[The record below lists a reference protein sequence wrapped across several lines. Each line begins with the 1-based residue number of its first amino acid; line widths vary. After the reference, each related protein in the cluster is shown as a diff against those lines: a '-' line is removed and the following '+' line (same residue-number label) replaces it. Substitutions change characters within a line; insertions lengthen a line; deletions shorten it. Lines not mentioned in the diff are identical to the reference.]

1 MPHSPASR
9 TFVQTLIER
18 AERTPQRLAYVF
30 LGDGERETGRRTYA
44 ELDSSARSIAG
55 LLRQRFAARERVLLL
70 YSDGLDFI
78 QAFFGCLYAGII
90 PVPTY
95 PPLRGKRLSVCS
107 HIARTSTACAVLT
120 TRDQVAALHKALSQ
134 DRLLAQLPLVTTDD
148 HDAAD
153 NDEIWHALSAREL
166 AFIQFTSGSTGHPK
180 GVMVTHGSLANNEQI
195 IARAFEH
202 DSSSV
207 FVGWLPLFHDMG
219 LIGNVL
225 QPMHMGIP
233 GILMPPAAF
242 LQKPV
247 RWLEAISTYRGTSSG
262 APNFAYDLC
271 VARVTEAQ
279 KSGLDLSAWSV
290 AFNGAE
296 PLQPDTLERFSRAFA
311 ACGFD
316 QRAHYPCYG
325 MAEATLIVAGGERG
339 RQHTLAVSA
348 LELEQHRVRIA
359 EPSDTRAKQLVS
371 CGHTWLGNELK
382 IVDPITCRE
391 VDCDG
396 VGEIWLS
403 GPSVTAG
410 YWGEPQL
417 THNTYRARLYGD
429 SAARVW
435 LRTGDLGFVHDGE
448 LYFTGR
454 LQDLMTIGGRHLY
467 PNDLEL
473 TAERCSP
480 HVARGR
486 VAAFT
491 FSGDYLVIAAEV
503 SFTAR
508 AVANPERLAL
518 TIREAISERHRV
530 EPADVC
536 VLRPSTLPLTSS
548 GKVQRRA
555 CREFY
560 RARTL
565 ERFERA
571 TQRGGSAN
579 ALVAEPPASF
589 ES

>member
-1 MPHSPASR
+1 MQHNPASR

-18 AERTPQRLAYVF
+18 AERTPERLAYVF
-30 LGDGERETGRRTYA
+30 LGDGEHESGRQTYA
-44 ELDSSARSIAG
+44 ELDSAARRIAG
-55 LLRQRFAARERVLLL
+55 LLRRRFVARERALLL

-107 HIARTSTACAVLT
+107 HIARTSTASLVLT
-120 TRDQVAALHKALSQ
+120 TCDQVAALRKALSQ
-134 DRLLAQLPLVTTDD
+134 DSLLARLPLLTTDI
-148 HDAAD
+148 HEAAPID
-153 NDEIWHALSAREL
+153 QVWRAPTDREI

-180 GVMVTHGSLANNEQI
+180 GVMVTHGSLANNEQV

-202 DSSSV
+202 DLNSV

-233 GILMPPAAF
+233 GVLMPPAAF

-247 RWLEAISTYRGTSSG
+247 RWLEAISKYGGTSSG

-279 KSGLDLSAWSV
+279 KTGLDLSSWTV

-296 PLQPDTLERFSRAFA
+296 PLLPETLKRFTDAFA
-311 ACGFD
+311 ACGFS

-325 MAEATLIVAGGERG
+325 MAEATLLVAGGKVGAQR
-339 RQHTLAVSA
+339 TLSVSA
-348 LELEQHRVRIA
+348 SELEQHRVRIA
-359 EPSDTRAKQLVS
+359 EPSDVRAKELVS
-371 CGHTWLGNELK
+371 CGHAWLGNELK
-382 IVDPITCRE
+382 IVDPTTCLE
-391 VDCDG
+391 VESDG

-410 YWGEPQL
+410 YWGEPEL
-417 THNTYRARLYGD
+417 TEAAYAARLRGD
-429 SAARVW
+429 PTDRAW
-435 LRTGDLGFVHDGE
+435 LRTGDLGFMHGGE

-454 LQDLMTIGGRHLY
+454 SQDLLAIDGRYLY

-473 TAERCSP
+473 TAEYSSE

-486 VAAFT
+486 VAAFALP
-491 FSGDYLVIAAEV
+491 GDRVVIAAEV
-503 SFTAR
+503 SFSAR
-508 AVANPERLAL
+508 AVANPERVA
-518 TIREAISERHRV
+518 TAIRDAITERHNV
-530 EPADVC
+530 APADVC

-548 GKVQRRA
+548 GKVRRRA
-555 CREFY
+555 CRALY
-560 RARTL
+560 RAHGL

-571 TQRGGSAN
+571 ALRGSAAN
-579 ALVAEPPASF
+579 TVLAEPSASLD
-589 ES
+589 S